1 MYRVIIVDDDHWAI
15 KDIVRSFCFARHGF
29 TVVAQCGSAEEA
41 LVDIVRHRPDLVI
54 TDIRMERESGLHLIK
69 RCREK
74 GINGLFIILS
84 GYDRFDY
91 AKEAIK
97 QGAFYYMLKPIDDRE
112 ANELMRQ
119 AAQALDNAR
128 ASGRHS
134 PDAPES
140 GENSFQKL
148 LDYLEFNSSSHLDLD
163 TLSEAFFINRTYICD
178 MFRKHLNTTFRK
190 YLTDLRLKKAKELLE
205 TTALDIS
212 AVAANAGFDDASYF
226 SKVFRK
232 ATGLSPLQ
240 YRAGGSLGDRGGD
253 SAGKGKEQL

>member
-1 MYRVIIVDDDHWAI
+1 MYRVIIVDDDYWAM

-29 TVVAQCGSAEEA
+29 IVVAQCGSAEEA
-41 LVDIVRHRPDLVI
+41 LIDIVKHRPDMVI
-54 TDIRMERESGLHLIK
+54 TDIRMERESGLHLIR

-74 GINGLFIILS
+74 GIDALFIILS

-128 ASGRHS
+128 ISGHRC
-134 PDAPES
+134 PDAAES
-140 GENSFQKL
+140 SEDSFQKL
-148 LDYLEFNSSSHLDLD
+148 LDYLEFNSTSHLDLD
-163 TLSEAFFINRTYICD
+163 MLSETFFINRTYICD
-178 MFRKHLNTTFRK
+178 MFRKHLNTTFTK

-212 AVAANAGFDDASYF
+212 AVAARAGFGDASYF
-226 SKVFRK
+226 SRVFRK
-232 ATGLSPLQ
+232 ATGLPPLQ
-240 YRAGGSLGDRGGD
+240 YRAGRSRGDRGGG
-253 SAGKGKEQL
+253 SAEKDKE